1 MIKIR
6 IAEEKDGD
14 AKFRKIRFPY
24 QLAASC
30 K

>member
-6 IAEEKDGD
+6 IAEEKDGG

-24 QLAASC
+24 QLAAGC